1 MKNYLEKINPTLKE
15 YYEILSPE
23 IPDFLG
29 DYINTEV
36 MQKQNGISV
45 TCGTYYS
52 DMYDQVWY
60 SSLDHSI
67 AVALIIWNFTKDKK
81 QTLSGL
87 FHDIATPVFKHC
99 IDFMNGDA
107 EHQESTE
114 EMTTEIIKNSK
125 EIMSLL
131 KRDGIKLEDISD
143 YKKLLAMYLFKSKFN
158 LYNLTKEQKNKIMLS

>member
-23 IPDFLG
+23 IPDFLA

-60 SSLDHSI
+60 SSLDHSV
-67 AVALIIWNFTKDKK
+67 AVALIVWNFTKDKK
-81 QTLSGL
+81 QTISALL
-87 FHDIATPVFKHC
+87 HDIATPVFKHC
-99 IDFMNGDA
+99 IDYMNGDY
-107 EHQESTE
+107 ETQESTE
-114 EMTTEIIKNSK
+114 KLTTSIT
-125 EIMSLL
+125 
-131 KRDGIKLEDISD
+131 RQ
-143 YKKLLAMYLFKSKFN
+143 
-158 LYNLTKEQKNKIMLS
+158 KEQQNQTIHS